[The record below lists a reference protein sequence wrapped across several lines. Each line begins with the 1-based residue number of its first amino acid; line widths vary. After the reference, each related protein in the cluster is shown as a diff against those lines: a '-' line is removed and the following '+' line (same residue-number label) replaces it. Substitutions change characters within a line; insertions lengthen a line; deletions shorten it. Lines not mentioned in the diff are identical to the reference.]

1 MSKSRRLEKSAK
13 NLTKMMG
20 MYYTYNKI
28 QAKKGKFVIWIAIVV
43 PVELLKGFDDLI
55 IAVPENHSAMC
66 AAKKLG
72 PTLAETAES
81 KGFSM
86 DLCSYARIDMGSMFG
101 NGNNSP
107 IGGLP
112 KPDLLIS
119 NTNNCSLLV
128 KWFDVYHRKY
138 DVPHFI
144 LDVPFCYKK
153 QKEKDLEYIVQQY
166 KDLITL
172 IEELTGQDFNNEK
185 VKKAISYSNEA
196 MKHWKRFLGYAAHHP
211 SGISAFD
218 SFVHMAPYLSSHRG
232 TPLIVEHFK
241 MLADETK
248 ALMEEGEYPVRSEKY
263 RLLWDNIAPWHQL
276 RPMSSKLAGID
287 ANIIYATYTSCM
299 GTVEGEVK
307 RYPLDPDQPLRSLA
321 RIQNSTVC
329 PYGLQLRYN
338 AMTEM
343 IERFDIDGVVFTS
356 NFSCKPYS
364 VMQLDLMKK
373 IRETHP
379 DVPCIMINVD
389 HADGRKYNEGK
400 VFLKIETLLEEIE
413 SLRKK
418 GNRS

>member
-1 MSKSRRLEKSAK
+1 MTKTRRLEKSSK

-28 QAKKGKFVIWIAIVV
+28 QAQKDKFVIWIAIVV
-43 PVELLKGFDDLI
+43 PIELLKGFDDI
-55 IAVPENHSAMC
+55 VITVPENHSAMC

-72 PTLAETAES
+72 PNLAEIAEAE
-81 KGFSM
+81 GFSM

-101 NGNNSP
+101 KGEYSP

-119 NTNNCSLLV
+119 NNNNCSLLV

-138 DVPHFI
+138 NIPHFI
-144 LDVPFCYKK
+144 LDIPFCYEK
-153 QKEKDLEYIVQQY
+153 QKEKDLVYIVNEY
-166 KDLITL
+166 EDLINL
-172 IEELTGQDFNNEK
+172 IENLTGKKFDIDK
-185 VKKAISYSNEA
+185 VKKAIQYTNEA
-196 MKHWKRFLGYAAHHP
+196 MKHWKRFLGYAANHP

-218 SFVHMAPYLSSHRG
+218 SFIHMAPYLSSHRG

-248 ALMEEGEYPVRSEKY
+248 ALMENGEYPVKEEQY

-276 RPMSSKLAGID
+276 RPMSSKLAMLN
-287 ANIIYATYTSCM
+287 ANIIYARYTSCM
-299 GTVEGEVK
+299 GTIEGNII
-307 RYPLDPDQPLRSLA
+307 RYPLDPNEPLRSLA

-329 PYGLQLRYN
+329 PYGLNLRFE
-338 AMTEM
+338 AMKTM

-373 IRETHP
+373 IRRRFP
-379 DVPCIMINVD
+379 NVPCIMINVD
-389 HADGRKYNEGK
+389 HADVRKYNEEK
-400 VFLKIETLLEEIE
+400 VFLKLETLLEEIDN
-413 SLRKK
+413 LR
-418 GNRS
+418 NIV